1 MLILRKNFFLFCT
14 PTWKL
19 DNPYCHC
26 HWPSNSMKEHKDKQ
40 LYCWTGILNL
50 TGTKNYTP
58 AKTHFK
64 WTKISSLEIDVFWL
78 KNGSEKW
85 SRILY
90 FEIQRAPSELLLH
103 SAKKISAHKGWI
115 GLADQ
120 HVSLKGLAEFQNKK
134 IQTPFQCHY

>member
-78 KNGSEKW
+78 KNDSEKW
-85 SRILY
+85 FIILK
-90 FEIQRAPSELLLH
+90 FSELLQSCCCLVQKNLPLRAELAMQF
-103 SAKKISAHKGWI
+103 STYLWRGLLNFKIN
-115 GLADQ
+115 
-120 HVSLKGLAEFQNKK
+120 NKK
-134 IQTPFQCHY
+134 KL